1 MVCSC
6 SLWETRHG
14 SWTHPVCVMLRV
26 HRATKWHLL
35 SFAQHSSCCFPMF
48 YWLFLAADAHW
59 VDNLRQLLTATSGS
73 LSWAV
78 MASSIIS
85 IEKLWFGLF
94 SSTCVTL
101 HLSTLKLLCQQCA
114 FCSVLWDPAGHCHW
128 HGISLPWSGQEYP
141 YTWRFCVL
149 SLLQVVNEDVE

>member
-1 MVCSC
+1 MFLFSVRDQAWKLDTSSMCHAEGTK
-6 SLWETRHG
+6 W
-14 SWTHPVCVMLRV
+14 
-26 HRATKWHLL
+26 ATKWHLL

-114 FCSVLWDPAGHCHW
+114 FCSVLWDPAGHCH
-128 HGISLPWSGQEYP
+128 GISLPWSGQEYP